1 MFPPGRKKAPGYDG
15 RNLGVMAKKRGN
27 SKLDEQIDDNLRR
40 VYSSTVNEPLPDRFA
55 KLLDELRE
63 RERGETGTSGE
74 EDN

>member
-1 MFPPGRKKAPGYDG
+1 
-15 RNLGVMAKKRGN
+15 MAKKRGN

-74 EDN
+74 EDE